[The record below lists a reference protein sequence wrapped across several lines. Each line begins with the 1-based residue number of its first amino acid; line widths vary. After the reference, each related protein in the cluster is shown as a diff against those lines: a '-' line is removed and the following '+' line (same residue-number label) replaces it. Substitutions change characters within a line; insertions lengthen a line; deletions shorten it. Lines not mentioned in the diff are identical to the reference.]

1 MDYVDAV
8 AYLDAHI
15 GRGVDPGLERISG
28 LLDLMG
34 NPEAGYPIV
43 HVAGTNGKTSTARI
57 ATMVAVAQGLT
68 TGTFI
73 SPHLERIEERL
84 SLNGFT
90 ATPEQFAQAVQDVAA
105 FADIYEQRTAR
116 LLTYF
121 ELTAAMAFAWF
132 ADQAVDLAVV
142 EVGLGGRLDATNA
155 ARASVAVITGI
166 GLDHTEILGDTVGRI
181 AAEKLAIVEPGS
193 TLVCGPLVPEALAVA
208 ERVAVD
214 RSVTLLRYGR
224 EFSVTAATRAV
235 GGWQVDL
242 DGLHETYEDL
252 YLPLHGRHQTINLAV
267 ATAAVEALF
276 GRALDV
282 EAVRDGLAVVTS
294 PGRME
299 PITVDPLVL
308 IDGAHNA
315 DGFRVL
321 AAALAE
327 EFAHH
332 RWVLVV
338 GFTGPKDPAA
348 LVAPLA
354 GMVDHVIAAPID
366 SPRAIDP
373 SSVAE
378 GAASALGVGG
388 ESAGSVAAALERARE
403 LAGETGSV
411 LVTGSLYLAG
421 AARSVVLGEGTVHRN
436 ER

>member
-1 MDYVDAV
+1 VDYPDAV

-15 GRGVDPGLERISG
+15 GRGVDPGLERIAG

-57 ATMVAVAQGLT
+57 ATMLAVAHGLT

-84 SLNGFT
+84 ALNGVT

-105 FADIYEQRTAR
+105 FADIYEERFGR

-132 ADQAVDLAVV
+132 ADQAVDLGIV

-155 ARASVAVITGI
+155 ARASVAVVTGI

-193 TLVCGPLVPEALAVA
+193 TLVCGPLLPEAMAVA
-208 ERVAVD
+208 ERVAGD
-214 RSVTLLRYGR
+214 RKAALVRYGR
-224 EFSVTAATRAV
+224 EFSISSATRAV
-235 GGWQVDL
+235 GGWQVEI
-242 DGLHETYEDL
+242 DGLHAEYEDL
-252 YLPLHGRHQTINLAV
+252 YLPIHGRHQTINLAV
-267 ATAAVEALF
+267 AVAAVEALF

-282 EAVRDGLAVVTS
+282 EAVRDALAVVTS

-299 PITVDPLVL
+299 PITADPLVL
-308 IDGAHNA
+308 LDGAHNA

-338 GFTGPKDPAA
+338 GFTGPKEPGA

-354 GMVDHVIAAPID
+354 GRVDHVIAAPIE

-373 SSVAE
+373 ASVAE
-378 GAASALGVGG
+378 GAAGALGVEG
-388 ESAGSVAAALERARE
+388 EEAESVEAALDRARE
-403 LAGETGSV
+403 IAGEAGSV
-411 LVTGSLYLAG
+411 LVTGSLYLVG
-421 AARSVVLGEGTVHRN
+421 AARSTLLGRGTVHRN

>member
-1 MDYVDAV
+1 VNYPDAI

-15 GRGVDPGLERISG
+15 GRGVDPGLERIAG

-43 HVAGTNGKTSTARI
+43 HIAGTNGKTSTARI
-57 ATMVAVAQGLT
+57 ATMLAVAHGLT

-84 SLNGFT
+84 SLNGVT

-105 FADIYEQRTAR
+105 FADLYEERSGR

-132 ADQAVDLAVV
+132 ADQAVDLAIV

-155 ARASVAVITGI
+155 ARASVAVVTGI
-166 GLDHTEILGDTVGRI
+166 GLDHTEILGDTLGRI
-181 AAEKLAIVEPGS
+181 ATEKLAIVEPGS
-193 TLVCGPLVPEALAVA
+193 NLVCGPLLPEAMAVA
-208 ERVAVD
+208 ERVARD
-214 RSVTLLRYGR
+214 RTAALFRYGR
-224 EFSVTAATRAV
+224 EFTITSAARAV
-235 GGWQVDL
+235 GGWHVEI
-242 DGLHETYEDL
+242 DGLHAEYEDL

-267 ATAAVEALF
+267 AVAAVEALL

-299 PITVDPLVL
+299 PIATDPLVL
-308 IDGAHNA
+308 LDGAHNA

-327 EFAHH
+327 EFAHQ

-338 GFTGPKDPAA
+338 GFTGPKDPGT
-348 LVAPLA
+348 LVAPLD
-354 GMVDHVIAAPID
+354 GRVDHVIAAPIE
-366 SPRAIDP
+366 SPRAVDP
-373 SSVAE
+373 
-378 GAASALGVGG
+378 
-388 ESAGSVAAALERARE
+388 GSVAARVSTALGVEGEAAESVEAALDRARAV
-403 LAGETGSV
+403 AGDAGSV
-411 LVTGSLYLAG
+411 LVTGSLYLVG
-421 AARSVVLGEGTVHRN
+421 AARSALLGQGTVHRN